1 MKVRTLGILAGLS
14 LSMIGCVSQ
23 DDYNKALS
31 ERDSANRRLEEF
43 SRLNDESSRSLETA
57 NADRQRKEQ
66 EAAALRQQNEAS
78 QRRIAELQGQIDE
91 LSQTQLPSGVTGVIE
106 DGAFVYRV
114 EGQLLFDSGK
124 DELKSS
130 GMKALSEIS
139 EILKGNDFN
148 VEIAGHTDTDPVN
161 VTKKKFKT
169 NAALGAARAL
179 AVMEQIQKNG
189 VPGER
194 LHISSYGEFR
204 PLDPADKSKNR
215 RVEIR
220 VLLKDAKPQ

>member
-43 SRLNDESSRSLETA
+43 SRLNDESSRSLEAA

-78 QRRIAELQGQIDE
+78 QRRIAELQGEIDK
-91 LSQTQLPSGVTGVIE
+91 LSQTQLPSGVTGVME

-194 LHISSYGEFR
+194 MHISSYGEFR

>member
-43 SRLNDESSRSLETA
+43 SRLNDESSRSLEAA

-66 EAAALRQQNEAS
+66 EAAALRAQNEAS
-78 QRRIAELQGQIDE
+78 QRRLAELQAEIDRLGQ
-91 LSQTQLPSGVTGVIE
+91 SQLPSGVTGVIE

-161 VTKKKFKT
+161 VTKKKFPT
-169 NAALGAARAL
+169 NVHLGAARAI
-179 AVMEQIQKNG
+179 AVMGQLQKNG

-194 LHISSYGEFR
+194 MHVSSYGEFR